1 MERGS
6 VLVSRCD
13 GAFLGGAHLV
23 MASMDSLRIF
33 RRGKG
38 GGDYKGRI
46 AVALREIEGQRKELD
61 QLKAR
66 LSERRQKLFETT
78 VRALQEKN
86 KSKAAVYATE
96 HAEVR
101 KVARV
106 VEASELALTQVSLRL
121 QSITEIGD
129 AMLHMDT
136 AFRSLKQISKEMRGV
151 IPALDAA
158 STDINSTFVETMA
171 QMGQI
176 SPNINID
183 IKTENTEDLVEQAK
197 RYAEEQ
203 SARLKDSLNMMPGKF
218 EEEIFQTS
226 ADDTPLLATGDE
238 EENVVLGTI
247 YSAPKDEKVE
257 YEVLRYAATHE
268 GALDISRTSQ
278 QLGIPQDLVEQ
289 SMIHLVA
296 QGKVKPAPS
305 RSSEQH

>member
-1 MERGS
+1 
-6 VLVSRCD
+6 
-13 GAFLGGAHLV
+13 
-23 MASMDSLRIF
+23 MASIDSLRIF
-33 RRGKG
+33 RR

-46 AVALREIEGQRKELD
+46 AVALRDIETQRKELD
-61 QLKAR
+61 ALKAR
-66 LSERRQKLFETT
+66 LAERRQKLFETT

-86 KSKAAVYATE
+86 RSKAAVYATE

-101 KVARV
+101 KVCRV

-136 AFRSLKQISKEMRGV
+136 AFRSLKQINKEMQGV

-158 STDINSTFVETMA
+158 STDINSTLVETMA

-183 IKTENTEDLVEQAK
+183 IRTENSEDLVEQAK

-203 SARLKDSLNMMPGKF
+203 SERLRDSLNMMPGKF
-218 EEEIFQTS
+218 EEQILRT
-226 ADDTPLLATGDE
+226 ADHTPLLATGDDE
-238 EENVVLGTI
+238 EEGFVLGTL
-247 YSAPKDEKVE
+247 YSVPKDEKVDSQ
-257 YEVLRYAATHE
+257 VLSYAATHE
-268 GALDISRTSQ
+268 GALDVSRTSQ
-278 QLGIPQDLVEQ
+278 QLGIPQEEVEQ

-296 QGKVKPAPS
+296 QGKVKPAPARSGDS
-305 RSSEQH
+305 R

>member
-1 MERGS
+1 
-6 VLVSRCD
+6 
-13 GAFLGGAHLV
+13 
-23 MASMDSLRIF
+23 MASIDPLRIF
-33 RRGKG
+33 KRGKG
-38 GGDYKGRI
+38 QGDYKGRI
-46 AVALREIEGQRKELD
+46 AVALREIELQRKELD
-61 QLKAR
+61 TLKVR
-66 LSERRQKLFETT
+66 LGERRQKLFEST

-101 KVARV
+101 KVCRV

-136 AFRSLKQISKEMRGV
+136 AFKSLKQISKEMQGV

-158 STDINSTFVETMA
+158 STDINSTLVETMA

-183 IKTENTEDLVEQAK
+183 IKTENSEDLVEQAR

-203 SARLKDSLNMMPGKF
+203 SQRLRDSLNVMPSKL
-218 EEEIFQTS
+218 EEHVLRTAE
-226 ADDTPLLATGDE
+226 DRTPVLATGDE
-238 EENVVLGTI
+238 DEEDIVLGTI
-247 YSAPKDEKVE
+247 YSAPKDDKVE
-257 YEVLRYAATHE
+257 YEVLRYATTHQ
-268 GALDISRTSQ
+268 GALDVSRTSQ

-305 RSSEQH
+305 RSGGE

>member
-1 MERGS
+1 
-6 VLVSRCD
+6 
-13 GAFLGGAHLV
+13 
-23 MASMDSLRIF
+23 MAPIDSLRIL
-33 RRGKG
+33 RRKG

-61 QLKAR
+61 ALKAR
-66 LSERRQKLFETT
+66 LAERRQKLFETT
-78 VRALQEKN
+78 VKAYQEKN
-86 KSKAAVYATE
+86 KSKAAVYAAE

-101 KVARV
+101 KVCRV
-106 VEASELALTQVSLRL
+106 VEASELALTQISLRL

-129 AMLHMDT
+129 AMFHMDT
-136 AFRSLKQISKEMRGV
+136 AFRSLKHVSKEMQGV

-176 SPNINID
+176 TPSINID
-183 IKTENTEDLVEQAK
+183 IKTEDSEDLVEQAK
-197 RYAEEQ
+197 KYAEEQ
-203 SARLKDSLNMMPGKF
+203 SQRMRDSLHVLPSKF
-218 EEEIFQTS
+218 EEHILRS
-226 ADDTPLLATGDE
+226 ADDNNPLLATGDE
-238 EENVVLGTI
+238 EEETSILGTI

-257 YEVLRYAATHE
+257 HEVLRYAATHD
-268 GALDISRTSQ
+268 GTLDVSKTSE

-305 RSSEQH
+305 RSGQ

>member
-1 MERGS
+1 M
-6 VLVSRCD
+6 
-13 GAFLGGAHLV
+13 

-33 RRGKG
+33 RRGR
-38 GGDYKGRI
+38 GGDYKARI
-46 AVALREIEGQRKELD
+46 AVALRDIETQRKELD
-61 QLKAR
+61 ALKAR
-66 LSERRQKLFETT
+66 LAERRQKLFETT

-86 KSKAAVYATE
+86 QSKAAVYAAE
-96 HAEVR
+96 HTEVR
-101 KVARV
+101 KVCQV
-106 VEASELALTQVSLRL
+106 VDASELALTQVSLRL

-129 AMLHMDT
+129 AMLHMDI
-136 AFRSLKQISKEMRGV
+136 AFRSLKQVSKEMQGV

-158 STDINSTFVETMA
+158 STGINSTLVETMA

-183 IKTENTEDLVEQAK
+183 IKTENSEDLVEQAK

-218 EEEIFQTS
+218 EEQILRT
-226 ADDTPLLATGDE
+226 ADDHTPLLATGDDE
-238 EENVVLGTI
+238 EESFVLGTL
-247 YSAPKDEKVE
+247 YSAPKDEKVDF
-257 YEVLRYAATHE
+257 EVLRYAATHE

-278 QLGIPQDLVEQ
+278 QLGIPQDLVEE

-305 RSSEQH
+305 RSSDTR

>member
-1 MERGS
+1 
-6 VLVSRCD
+6 
-13 GAFLGGAHLV
+13 
-23 MASMDSLRIF
+23 MATMDSLRIF
-33 RRGKG
+33 RRGRG

-46 AVALREIEGQRKELD
+46 AVAIRDIETQRKELD
-61 QLKAR
+61 ALKGR
-66 LSERRQKLFETT
+66 LAERRQKLFETT

-86 KSKAAVYATE
+86 RSKASVYATE

-101 KVARV
+101 KVSRV

-136 AFRSLKQISKEMRGV
+136 AFRSLKHVSKEMQGV
-151 IPALDAA
+151 LPALDAA
-158 STDINSTFVETMA
+158 STDINSTLVETMA

-183 IKTENTEDLVEQAK
+183 IRTENSEDLVEQAK

-203 SARLKDSLNMMPGKF
+203 SARLRDSLNMMPGKF
-218 EEEIFQTS
+218 DDQILQT
-226 ADDTPLLATGDE
+226 ADEHTPLLATGDDE
-238 EENVVLGTI
+238 EEESVVLGTI
-247 YSAPKDEKVE
+247 YSASKDDKVE
-257 YEVLRYAATHE
+257 HEVLRYATTHE
-268 GALDISRTSQ
+268 GALDVSRTAQ

-305 RSSEQH
+305 RSSESR

>member
-1 MERGS
+1 
-6 VLVSRCD
+6 
-13 GAFLGGAHLV
+13 
-23 MASMDSLRIF
+23 MAPMDSLHIF

-61 QLKAR
+61 LLKAR
-66 LSERRQKLFETT
+66 LAERRQKLFETT
-78 VRALQEKN
+78 VRSLQEKN

-101 KVARV
+101 KVCRI

-136 AFRSLKQISKEMRGV
+136 AFRSLKQISKEMAGV

-158 STDINSTFVETMA
+158 SSDINSTLVETMA

-176 SPNINID
+176 SPSINID
-183 IKTENTEDLVEQAK
+183 IKTENSEDLVEQAK
-197 RYAEEQ
+197 KYAEVQ
-203 SARLKDSLNMMPGKF
+203 SARLKDSLNMMPGRF
-218 EEEIFQTS
+218 EEQILRT
-226 ADDTPLLATGDE
+226 ADDDMPLLATGDE
-238 EENVVLGTI
+238 EEENIVLGTI

-257 YEVLRYAATHE
+257 YEVLRYAATHA

-289 SMIHLVA
+289 SMINLVA

-305 RSSEQH
+305 RSNE

>member
-1 MERGS
+1 
-6 VLVSRCD
+6 
-13 GAFLGGAHLV
+13 

-46 AVALREIEGQRKELD
+46 AIALHDIEAQRKELD

-66 LSERRQKLFETT
+66 LAERRQKLFETT

-86 KSKAAVYATE
+86 KPKAAVYATE

-101 KVARV
+101 KVCRV

-136 AFRSLKQISKEMRGV
+136 AFRSLKQISKEMQGV

-158 STDINSTFVETMA
+158 STDINSTLVETMA

-176 SPNINID
+176 SPNIDID
-183 IKTENTEDLVEQAK
+183 VKTENSEDLVEQAK

-218 EEEIFQTS
+218 EEQILRS
-226 ADDTPLLATGDE
+226 ADDRTPLLATGDE
-238 EENVVLGTI
+238 DEDSFTLGTL
-247 YSAPKDEKVE
+247 YSTPKDEQVE
-257 YEVLRYAATHE
+257 HEVLRYAATHE
-268 GALDISRTSQ
+268 GALDVSRTSQ
-278 QLGIPQDLVEQ
+278 QLGISQDLVEQ
-289 SMIHLVA
+289 SMIHLIA

-305 RSSEQH
+305 RSSA

>member
-1 MERGS
+1 
-6 VLVSRCD
+6 
-13 GAFLGGAHLV
+13 

-46 AVALREIEGQRKELD
+46 AIALHDIEAQRKELD

-66 LSERRQKLFETT
+66 LAERRQKLFETT

-86 KSKAAVYATE
+86 KPKAAVYATE

-101 KVARV
+101 KVCRV

-136 AFRSLKQISKEMRGV
+136 AFRSLKQISKEMQGV

-158 STDINSTFVETMA
+158 STNINSTLVETMA

-176 SPNINID
+176 SPNIDID
-183 IKTENTEDLVEQAK
+183 VKTENSEDLVEQAK
-197 RYAEEQ
+197 KYAEEQ

-218 EEEIFQTS
+218 EEQILRS
-226 ADDTPLLATGDE
+226 ADDRTPLLATGDE
-238 EENVVLGTI
+238 DEDSFTLGTL
-247 YSAPKDEKVE
+247 YSTPKDEQVE
-257 YEVLRYAATHE
+257 HEVLRYAATHE
-268 GALDISRTSQ
+268 GALDVSRTSQ
-278 QLGIPQDLVEQ
+278 QLGISQDLVEQ
-289 SMIHLVA
+289 SMIHLIA

-305 RSSEQH
+305 RSSA

>member
-1 MERGS
+1 
-6 VLVSRCD
+6 
-13 GAFLGGAHLV
+13 
-23 MASMDSLRIF
+23 MASLESFRFL

-38 GGDYKGRI
+38 GDYRGRI
-46 AVALREIEGQRKELD
+46 AVALRDIDAQRKELD
-61 QLKAR
+61 ALKVR
-66 LSERRQKLFETT
+66 LAARRQKLFETT
-78 VRALQEKN
+78 VRALNEKN
-86 KSKAAVYATE
+86 KSKAAVYAAE

-136 AFRSLKQISKEMRGV
+136 AFRSLKLISKEMQGV

-176 SPNINID
+176 SPNINLD
-183 IKTENTEDLVEQAK
+183 IKTEDSEDLVEQAK

-203 SARLKDSLNMMPGKF
+203 SQRLRDSLNMMPGKF
-218 EEEIFQTS
+218 EEEIHRS
-226 ADDTPLLATGDE
+226 NDEHTPLLAAGDE
-238 EENVVLGTI
+238 EEEGFALGTLF
-247 YSAPKDEKVE
+247 SAPKDEKVE
-257 YEVLRYAATHE
+257 YEVLSYAATHE
-268 GALDISRTSQ
+268 GALDVSRTAQ
-278 QLGIPQDLVEQ
+278 QLGISQDLVEQ

-296 QGKVKPAPS
+296 EGKVKPAPS
-305 RSSEQH
+305 RSGE

>member
-1 MERGS
+1 
-6 VLVSRCD
+6 
-13 GAFLGGAHLV
+13 
-23 MASMDSLRIF
+23 MASMDTLRIF
-33 RRGKG
+33 RRGRG

-61 QLKAR
+61 ALKVR
-66 LSERRQKLFETT
+66 LAERRQKLFEIT
-78 VRALQEKN
+78 VRAIQDKN

-101 KVARV
+101 KVCRV

-136 AFRSLKQISKEMRGV
+136 AFRSLKQISKEMQGV

-158 STDINSTFVETMA
+158 STDINSTLVETMA

-183 IKTENTEDLVEQAK
+183 IKTENSEDLVEQAR

-203 SARLKDSLNMMPGKF
+203 SQRLKDSLNMMPGKF
-218 EEEIFQTS
+218 EEHILRT
-226 ADDTPLLATGDE
+226 ADDHTPLLATGDE
-238 EENVVLGTI
+238 VEENVVLGTI

-257 YEVLRYAATHE
+257 FEVMRYAATHD
-268 GALDISRTSQ
+268 GSLDVSRTAQ
-278 QLGIPQDLVEQ
+278 HLGISQDLVEQ

-296 QGKVKPAPS
+296 QGKVKPAPA
-305 RSSEQH
+305 RSSE

>member
-1 MERGS
+1 
-6 VLVSRCD
+6 
-13 GAFLGGAHLV
+13 

-33 RRGKG
+33 RRVKG

-61 QLKAR
+61 LLKAR
-66 LSERRQKLFETT
+66 LAERRQKLFETT
-78 VRALQEKN
+78 VRSLQEKN
-86 KSKAAVYATE
+86 KPKAAVYATE

-101 KVARV
+101 KVCRV

-136 AFRSLKQISKEMRGV
+136 AFRSLKQISKEMEGV
-151 IPALDAA
+151 IPALDAV
-158 STDINSTFVETMA
+158 SSDINNTLVETMA
-171 QMGQI
+171 QMGEI

-183 IKTENTEDLVEQAK
+183 IKTENSEDLVEQAK
-197 RYAEEQ
+197 KYAEEQ
-203 SARLKDSLNMMPGKF
+203 SARLRDSLNMMPGKF
-218 EEEIFQTS
+218 EEQILRT
-226 ADDTPLLATGDE
+226 ADDHMPLLATADE
-238 EENVVLGTI
+238 EEEESMMLGTI
-247 YSAPKDEKVE
+247 YSAPKDAKVE
-257 YEVLRYAATHE
+257 FEVLRYAATHE

-305 RSSEQH
+305 RSNE